1 MGVWVVA
8 GGVGWWSEVVI
19 EDKHEGYTFLSILI
33 NCSKTKKRGGWFK
46 DDISPS
52 VFIKEM
58 HLLYFPFEIYWECF
72 IKLIY
77 ILFNVHIIYFLKYFI
92 SQPTCPSFYYVTLFL
107 LWSYVASEVG
117 NEEFLIAV

>member
-1 MGVWVVA
+1 MVWLHTENQLPKLPIRASKFCMGVWVVA

-19 EDKHEGYTFLSILI
+19 EDKHKGKTFLSILI

-58 HLLYFPFEIYWECF
+58 H
-72 IKLIY
+72 
-77 ILFNVHIIYFLKYFI
+77 
-92 SQPTCPSFYYVTLFL
+92 
-107 LWSYVASEVG
+107 
-117 NEEFLIAV
+117 